1 MKLAINVFRNENQRY
16 KAIINLIVL
25 SVALISF
32 SQQNEAVRQ
41 QSAFEGFLMDTLAP
55 LQKALNSTHRAIVT
69 VIDDY
74 FLNVSAKRENRIL
87 KNQVDDLERKLFETE
102 ELKKEN
108 NRLKELMSFGQ
119 ELQISS
125 VLAQI
130 VAWDSNSDFK
140 IIRVNKGK
148 ADGVKLQSTVVTSE
162 GLVGY
167 VYRLSKHYSD
177 ILTILDSNTRV
188 DGIIQRTRSHGIVE
202 GVSQDKCIMKYVG
215 RTEPVVL
222 DDVILTS
229 GLGNIFPKGI
239 RVGVVSRIERESFGI
254 TQSLEVTPAVNF
266 GQLEEV
272 IILIGPENQTRRLE
286 WEALDNSDDKD
297 DDKTK
302 PAVR

>member
-1 MKLAINVFRNENQRY
+1 LAINVFRNENQRY